1 MKKND
6 EIAFD
11 YYEEVKKNKKM
22 LEGLSE
28 EGIKEVKFDTEQL
41 ISRAEMQIK
50 NPLIQPSFLVS
61 YLALAISAMSTLMSN
76 TTFYY
81 EQIKKGVM
89 FWGILFLIVSFTILL
104 WLGENLRDNKLAD
117 LKKYKLKQQCILEEI
132 EHRNSNIKNG
142 SENFK
147 Q

>member
-132 EHRNSNIKNG
+132 EHRNSNIKNN
-142 SENFK
+142 S
-147 Q
+147 